1 MLKYLLPIFSI
12 FFFIGVKAQ
21 EVLLQGW
28 YWDYPKT
35 TENANWADSL
45 WFKAETL
52 NAAGFTYV
60 WLPPLT
66 RSSSGNSSNGY
77 DPKDLYD
84 YGEYGNGAT
93 GFGSRSDLDNLIAKF
108 NDNNINVIADLV
120 YNHRDGGKMENN
132 PGVKNYMDN
141 YSWDKANSGANP
153 FPYDRMRVILPIG
166 GTTGLGTG
174 NYYFKLR
181 SASQHSN
188 YYNWEYKVYAQTN
201 TVGWQGAADDTEVEP
216 NGGGNCGE
224 ANNTLQLG
232 VNMNAQVD
240 DGGCGIDEFHVSIG
254 SSDYNSAG
262 DTLFLYFGNRNSGYS
277 DEKIIGI
284 WYDGTGS
291 DVVSQVEYQTYTDF
305 SGMDSGQGSM
315 NWSNFKPNLDQ
326 STWLEGDWDGMYFFY
341 DYDQFQGDTKT
352 KLIDWTMWNWNNVGV
367 RGLRMDAVKHFTPEF
382 VGDML
387 DELHDN
393 SMSPQIVVGEVFD
406 LTASVLAGWVNS
418 VYTYMDND
426 TKNSISPRVFDFALR
441 DHLRKAC
448 DETATS
454 DTRNIYSNSVVATGL
469 SGYNVVTFINNHDFR
484 DNLGYSSLIQNDAI
498 LAYAYILTNNQ
509 VGVPMVFYPDY
520 FGYPTD
526 ETKFPYFP
534 SNKAPLSDD
543 IDKLISVNNNYIYG
557 STSIDELNRYST
569 PYSSNYISGNAY
581 QSLIYQLSGGVAG
594 KEVIVAINFSGV
606 NLQVDHEIGMYNGLM
621 AGSQLYD
628 IVGNSAHPYAEVNS
642 SNQIYID
649 LPPRSW
655 SVWVQGNPVVP
666 LSPTQLTINDASSD
680 RISISWTDNSP
691 NEDNFVIERKIG
703 LNGTWAQLGMVDAN
717 LTTFVDSSAFS
728 NSIDYFYRVY
738 STNAAGNSSATNEV
752 LTKPYVAW
760 QGYSGEWNSALNWL
774 PPVIPDS
781 NCDVIIPSSNEGGH
795 SPTTVAG
802 DYGSIK
808 SLKLESG
815 VEFIIPSGKTLEI
828 NE

>member
-1 MLKYLLPIFSI
+1 
-12 FFFIGVKAQ
+12 
-21 EVLLQGW
+21 
-28 YWDYPKT
+28 
-35 TENANWADSL
+35 
-45 WFKAETL
+45 
-52 NAAGFTYV
+52 
-60 WLPPLT
+60 
-66 RSSSGNSSNGY
+66 
-77 DPKDLYD
+77 
-84 YGEYGNGAT
+84 
-93 GFGSRSDLDNLIAKF
+93 
-108 NDNNINVIADLV
+108 
-120 YNHRDGGKMENN
+120 
-132 PGVKNYMDN
+132 
-141 YSWDKANSGANP
+141 
-153 FPYDRMRVILPIG
+153 
-166 GTTGLGTG
+166 
-174 NYYFKLR
+174 
-181 SASQHSN
+181 
-188 YYNWEYKVYAQTN
+188 
-201 TVGWQGAADDTEVEP
+201 
-216 NGGGNCGE
+216 
-224 ANNTLQLG
+224 
-232 VNMNAQVD
+232 
-240 DGGCGIDEFHVSIG
+240 
-254 SSDYNSAG
+254 
-262 DTLFLYFGNRNSGYS
+262 
-277 DEKIIGI
+277 
-284 WYDGTGS
+284 
-291 DVVSQVEYQTYTDF
+291 
-305 SGMDSGQGSM
+305 
-315 NWSNFKPNLDQ
+315 
-326 STWLEGDWDGMYFFY
+326 
-341 DYDQFQGDTKT
+341 
-352 KLIDWTMWNWNNVGV
+352 
-367 RGLRMDAVKHFTPEF
+367 MDAVKHFTPEF

-484 DNLGYSSLIQNDAI
+484 DNSGYSSLIQNDAI

-628 IVGNSAHPYAEVNS
+628 IVGNSAHPYAQVNS